1 MIEWL
6 AAQQGILCI
15 ALFFLLIAEHFF
27 TAKLGSMFTYKL
39 WFIVPA
45 LLLTNNLPFNWE
57 VIGSHQI
64 SRFAVGVKPA
74 IANDSV
80 DFLFGLW
87 LTGVSLISAYISLYH
102 ITTYLSVSRRP
113 ALHTQAYYSGKV
125 KTPMLFG
132 FCRPTVL
139 IPYEFKTMFSV
150 KQQDLVLEHENV
162 HRRHHDHWWNTLA
175 LGIAVMFWFNPLVWI
190 ALKSFRINQELAC
203 DNKVLKNKSKAEKI
217 NYAKALVLCA
227 EHSSST
233 LPLYPTFGEK
243 STMKKRLNAI
253 TTPVSHNKLLA
264 AVTLCVA
271 ALMTTNTV
279 LANVPSEPL
288 QRSETK
294 LNAATPVKRV
304 SPHYPQEAINSNTE
318 GFVVLSFDITET
330 GATDNISIVNAS
342 PKGTF
347 DESAVDALQQ
357 WQYKPRIQGG
367 KALRQTG
374 LLVQLDYK
382 LGPDSLQT
390 KR

>member
-1 MIEWL
+1 
-6 AAQQGILCI
+6 
-15 ALFFLLIAEHFF
+15 
-27 TAKLGSMFTYKL
+27 
-39 WFIVPA
+39 
-45 LLLTNNLPFNWE
+45 
-57 VIGSHQI
+57 
-64 SRFAVGVKPA
+64 
-74 IANDSV
+74 
-80 DFLFGLW
+80 
-87 LTGVSLISAYISLYH
+87 
-102 ITTYLSVSRRP
+102 
-113 ALHTQAYYSGKV
+113 
-125 KTPMLFG
+125 
-132 FCRPTVL
+132 
-139 IPYEFKTMFSV
+139 
-150 KQQDLVLEHENV
+150 
-162 HRRHHDHWWNTLA
+162 
-175 LGIAVMFWFNPLVWI
+175 
-190 ALKSFRINQELAC
+190 
-203 DNKVLKNKSKAEKI
+203 
-217 NYAKALVLCA
+217 
-227 EHSSST
+227 
-233 LPLYPTFGEK
+233 
-243 STMKKRLNAI
+243 MKKRLNAI

-304 SPHYPQEAINSNTE
+304 SPHYPQEAISSNTE

-330 GATDNISIVNAS
+330 GTTDNISIVNAS

-347 DESAVDALQQ
+347 DQSAVDALQQ